1 MQKFIITTKQDS
13 EKAERSEHQFR
24 DQKAATDDA
33 QVALSEMVR
42 DKLPNGSRADFGAK
56 VENEAGETVYRASLN
71 FNAETGEEII
81 AAEKQADEAADD
93 VAKAL
98 RGKTRE

>member
-24 DQKAATDDA
+24 DQKAATE
-33 QVALSEMVR
+33 VALSEMVR